1 VKNRLIIG
9 LSLCALS
16 LAGIAPAYAQK
27 VTLEAMVPAER
38 PSGAPATIGELAKR
52 MKAPIHDSVVSV
64 DWSTDSFVIPV
75 AGNSP
80 GSNGTY
86 FRSDVVFNNDRQA
99 SQTIAIGWLAQGANN
114 CSAALEYFTL
124 SSNSITV
131 ADDFVG
137 QTLHRTGI
145 GAILVTAVTSNGA
158 FDDLGE
164 IDGYSRIWTRQP
176 NLVNGTVSQNF
187 TAIALTD
194 SIGSLPAT
202 LMGLKQN
209 SNFRTN
215 VGVVNFDDIVH
226 AWTFRSIFN
235 PNVVTNVTVQPCSM
249 TLINAANGSGSASGN
264 VAFTVTSDGFG
275 FYWSGF
281 GSSTDNFTG
290 DGWVARAIQ

>member
-1 VKNRLIIG
+1 MVKNRLIIG
-9 LSLCALS
+9 ISLCALS

-27 VTLEAMVPAER
+27 VTLEAMEPAER

-52 MKAPIHDSVVSV
+52 MRAPIHDSVVSV

-75 AGNSP
+75 AGNSS

-86 FRSDVVFNNDRQA
+86 FRSDLAFNNDRQQ
-99 SQTIAIGWLAQGANN
+99 SQTIAIGWLAQGQNN
-114 CSAALEYFTL
+114 CNAALQYFTL

-137 QTLHRTGI
+137 QTLHRSGI
-145 GAILVTAVTSNGA
+145 GAILVTAVTPGGA

-176 NLVNGTVSQNF
+176 NANGTVSQNF

-209 SNFRTN
+209 SSYRTN
-215 VGVVNFDDIVH
+215 VGVVNFDTVLH

-235 PNVVTNVTVQPCSM
+235 SNVVTNVTVQPCSM
-249 TLINAANGSGSASGN
+249 TLTNAANGSGSASGN
-264 VAFTVTSDGFG
+264 AAFTVTSDGFG

-281 GSSTDNFTG
+281 GSSTDNLTG